1 MECVICKRGTTRSG
15 FVTVTLERDDCIVIL
30 KQVPADICQN
40 CGEYYLSESV
50 TAEVLQKAE
59 DAVNKGIESFFVILV
74 KKLRLFGL
82 CYAMEGEY
90 KGCNPYIERHLAIF
104 VNCFLSRAN

>member
-1 MECVICKRGTTRSG
+1 MECVICKNGTTRSG
-15 FVTVTLERDDCIVIL
+15 LVTVTLERDNCIVIL

-59 DAVNKGIESFFVILV
+59 DAVNKGAEVEIIRYV
-74 KKLRLFGL
+74 
-82 CYAMEGEY
+82 A
-90 KGCNPYIERHLAIF
+90 
-104 VNCFLSRAN
+104 

>member
-1 MECVICKRGTTRSG
+1 MECVICKHGTTRSG

-30 KQVPADICQN
+30 KQVPADVCQN

-59 DAVNKGIESFFVILV
+59 DAVNKGAGVEIIRYV
-74 KKLRLFGL
+74 
-82 CYAMEGEY
+82 A
-90 KGCNPYIERHLAIF
+90 
-104 VNCFLSRAN
+104 

>member
-1 MECVICKRGTTRSG
+1 MECVICKYGTTRSS
-15 FVTVTLERDDCIVIL
+15 FVTVTLERDNYIMIL

-59 DAVNKGIESFFVILV
+59 DAVNKGAEVEIIRYV
-74 KKLRLFGL
+74 
-82 CYAMEGEY
+82 A
-90 KGCNPYIERHLAIF
+90 
-104 VNCFLSRAN
+104 

>member
-1 MECVICKRGTTRSG
+1 MECVICKNGTTRSS
-15 FVTVTLERDDCIVIL
+15 FVTVTLERDNCIVIL

-59 DAVNKGIESFFVILV
+59 DAVNKGAEVEIIRYV
-74 KKLRLFGL
+74 
-82 CYAMEGEY
+82 A
-90 KGCNPYIERHLAIF
+90 
-104 VNCFLSRAN
+104 

>member
-1 MECVICKRGTTRSG
+1 MECVICKNGTTRSSI
-15 FVTVTLERDDCIVIL
+15 VTVTLERDNCIVIL

-59 DAVNKGIESFFVILV
+59 DAVNKGAEVEIIRYV
-74 KKLRLFGL
+74 
-82 CYAMEGEY
+82 A
-90 KGCNPYIERHLAIF
+90 
-104 VNCFLSRAN
+104 

>member
-1 MECVICKRGTTRSG
+1 MECVICKYGTTRSS
-15 FVTVTLERDDCIVIL
+15 FVTVTLERDNCIVIL

-59 DAVNKGIESFFVILV
+59 DAVNKGAEVEIIRYV
-74 KKLRLFGL
+74 
-82 CYAMEGEY
+82 A
-90 KGCNPYIERHLAIF
+90 
-104 VNCFLSRAN
+104 

>member
-1 MECVICKRGTTRSG
+1 MDCVICKHGTTRSD
-15 FVTVTLERDDCIVIL
+15 FVTVTLERDNFIVIL

-59 DAVNKGIESFFVILV
+59 DAVNKGAEVEIIRYV
-74 KKLRLFGL
+74 
-82 CYAMEGEY
+82 A
-90 KGCNPYIERHLAIF
+90 
-104 VNCFLSRAN
+104 

>member
-1 MECVICKRGTTRSG
+1 MECVICKHGTTRSSL
-15 FVTVTLERDDCIVIL
+15 VTVTLERDNCIVIL

-59 DAVNKGIESFFVILV
+59 DAVNKGAEVEIIRYV
-74 KKLRLFGL
+74 
-82 CYAMEGEY
+82 A
-90 KGCNPYIERHLAIF
+90 
-104 VNCFLSRAN
+104 

>member
-1 MECVICKRGTTRSG
+1 MECVICKNGTTRSD
-15 FVTVTLERDDCIVIL
+15 FVTVTLDRDNCIVIL

-59 DAVNKGIESFFVILV
+59 DAVNKGAEVEIIRYV
-74 KKLRLFGL
+74 
-82 CYAMEGEY
+82 A
-90 KGCNPYIERHLAIF
+90 
-104 VNCFLSRAN
+104 